1 MTVHKAGA
9 PKNQAEAQP
18 PIPYECPLHSPE
30 ARRIVDILVSWYSAS
45 PAEGSIARR
54 LGQALKQYPQDAY
67 KALTSKHED
76 GKLLV
81 PEDERQKLID
91 EGPQVATLLVQHGVV
106 SLARGNLDCS
116 LEAFGLSR
124 GYEPSVQRLLCRSL
138 GKTIISMLA
147 AAPAE
152 SAPYY
157 KR

>member
-81 PEDERQKLID
+81 PENERQKLID
-91 EGPQVATLLVQHGVV
+91 EGPRVATLLVQHGVV

-124 GYEPSVQRLLCRSL
+124 GYEPSVQQWLCRSL
-138 GKTIISMLA
+138 GKIIISMLA

-152 SAPYY
+152 SAPYC
-157 KR
+157 RR